1 MEITDLKSELKTK
14 AAQEEIKILE
24 KELALKTT
32 TALHSELISVV
43 DGLQTKLEDA
53 EKTQNSDQT
62 VVRLLI
68 KEKASAADLN
78 QLQVEL
84 KNKLAEDF
92 DKLAYQIREKGNSAE
107 FNERI
112 SDILNDVQEKATK
125 TEIDESMAELR

>member
-1 MEITDLKSELKTK
+1 M
-14 AAQEEIKILE
+14 
-24 KELALKTT
+24 
-32 TALHSELISVV
+32 
-43 DGLQTKLEDA
+43 KLEDA